1 MKKGIHPD
9 YRDVVFHDLSSD
21 YKFLTRST
29 VQTKDTIEFEGQ
41 TYPLVKIEVSSQSHP
56 FYTGKNVLLDTAGRV
71 DKFRKRYG
79 TKETA
84 TPIAARRSCRQGV
97 GFIESTKNSP
107 VTLVVAG
114 EFFCFTARCCG
125 MLISRHKVAE
135 LWALKLIPK
144 AFIYLTPG
152 IPTSMKKILI
162 IEDDR
167 RIAQNISRGLQ
178 EEGYATEVVY
188 EGLNGRLLA
197 LQPGIDLLI
206 LDINLPGLSGFEVCR
221 SVRAG
226 KPQLPI
232 IMLTALGEIE
242 DKVEGLALGADD
254 YLVKP
259 FDFRELVARVATC
272 FRRSALATEPVV
284 EEVWQVANLTVNFTT
299 KDVRRDNTLI
309 DLTAREFALLEY
321 LMRNRGRVL
330 SKMDIAETVWNL
342 HFDPGTNVVEVYV
355 NYLRKKIDR
364 DFMPKLIHNR
374 PGMGYVLKEE

>member
-1 MKKGIHPD
+1 
-9 YRDVVFHDLSSD
+9 
-21 YKFLTRST
+21 
-29 VQTKDTIEFEGQ
+29 
-41 TYPLVKIEVSSQSHP
+41 
-56 FYTGKNVLLDTAGRV
+56 
-71 DKFRKRYG
+71 
-79 TKETA
+79 
-84 TPIAARRSCRQGV
+84 
-97 GFIESTKNSP
+97 
-107 VTLVVAG
+107 
-114 EFFCFTARCCG
+114 
-125 MLISRHKVAE
+125 
-135 LWALKLIPK
+135 
-144 AFIYLTPG
+144 
-152 IPTSMKKILI
+152 MKKILI

-188 EGLNGRLLA
+188 EGLNGRQMA
-197 LQPGIDLLI
+197 LQPGVDLLI

-242 DKVEGLALGADD
+242 DRVEGLNLGADD

-272 FRRSALATEPVV
+272 FRRAAHTTDHRPVA
-284 EEVWQVANLTVNFTT
+284 EEVWQLANLTVNVTT
-299 KDVRRDNTLI
+299 KDVRRGNVPI

-330 SKMDIAETVWNL
+330 SKMDIAETVWHLN
-342 HFDPGTNVVEVYV
+342 FDPGTNVVEVYV

-364 DFMPKLIHNR
+364 DFEPKLIHTR
-374 PGMGYVLKEE
+374 SGMGYVLKEE